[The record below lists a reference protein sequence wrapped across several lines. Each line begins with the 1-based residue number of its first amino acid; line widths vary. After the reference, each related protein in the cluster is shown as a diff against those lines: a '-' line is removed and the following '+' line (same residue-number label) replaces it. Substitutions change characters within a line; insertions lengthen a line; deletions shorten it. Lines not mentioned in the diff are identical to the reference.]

1 MPVTSA
7 RSRRGAGPPLLLAG
21 LCVAGLALTWV
32 FAALVP
38 VTHVKDAVALYDF
51 TRLDRPIVEVPAN
64 ALLDLFEPA
73 FFVVW
78 GIALVVVALT
88 RGRPRV
94 ALAVALVLSLA
105 PLSAELLKP
114 LLAHQHA
121 EVAPLYIKDA
131 SWPSGHATAAM
142 ALVWCALLV
151 APADRRGIIATAGA
165 MLVAAVGCALLI
177 LAWHMPSDVLG
188 GYLLATLWMA
198 LAVAAL
204 RVAGRRASIGTS
216 GAVETGGHIGTS
228 GAVETGGHIETSGVI
243 EMNGPSRASG
253 VDRVP
258 GASQATVSAGPP
270 PCAPGAHRDSDPAP
284 GAPSFTARQRMNSM
298 SDSRFR

>member
-1 MPVTSA
+1 MSA
-7 RSRRGAGPPLLLAG
+7 ISTPPAAQRRRAGPALLLAG
-21 LCVAGLALTWV
+21 LCAAGLAFTWV

-38 VTHVKDAVALYDF
+38 VTHVRDAVALYDF
-51 TRLDRPIVEVPAN
+51 TRLDRPLVEVPAK
-64 ALLDLFEPA
+64 ALLDLLEPA

-78 GIALVVVALT
+78 ALALVAVALS

-94 ALAVALVLSLA
+94 AFAVALVLTLA

-114 LLAHQHA
+114 LVAHQHA

-151 APADRRGIIATAGA
+151 APSDRRKAIATVGA
-165 MLVAAVGCALLI
+165 MLVAVVGCALLI

-188 GYLLATLWMA
+188 GYLLATLWMT

-204 RVAGRRASIGTS
+204 RALDGSSRAD
-216 GAVETGGHIGTS
+216 GGDAT
-228 GAVETGGHIETSGVI
+228 ETSAA
-243 EMNGPSRASG
+243 NRALG
-253 VDRVP
+253 I
-258 GASQATVSAGPP
+258 AQATVPAGPP
-270 PCAPGAHRDSDPAP
+270 PCAPGAHSDSARA
-284 GAPSFTARQRMNSM
+284 GSSFKARLRMNSM